1 MPIFAPPEICE
12 NMEEI
17 LRLAARNTE
26 RAREIVDRLRLYE
39 RWQAAGAE
47 VRAVGSLRMGLL
59 MKHLDIDLHLY
70 TERLDPAVGFAVMA
84 ELCADP
90 AVREVQF
97 VNGADTEE
105 RCLEWHCRY
114 AREGE
119 EWQIDMIQ
127 ILRGSRYDGY
137 FEAVADRIAAALTP
151 ETRTATLELK
161 YRTPDGEKIPGIAV
175 YKAVLQDG
183 VRTPDELR
191 EWLSAHP
198 ITGILE
204 F

>member
-1 MPIFAPPEICE
+1 
-12 NMEEI
+12 MEEI
-17 LRLAARNTE
+17 LRLAARNTG
-26 RAREIVDRLRLYE
+26 RAREIIGRLRLVE

-47 VRAVGSLRMGLL
+47 AHLVGSLRMGLL

-70 TERLDPAVGFAVMA
+70 TDRLDPAAGFAVMA

-90 AVREVQF
+90 AVREVTF
-97 VNGADTEE
+97 ANLADTEE

-114 AREGE
+114 ETDGE
-119 EWQIDMIQ
+119 SWQIDMIQ

-137 FEAVADRIAAALTP
+137 FETVADRIAALLTP
-151 ETRTATLELK
+151 ETRETILRLK
-161 YRTPDGEKIPGIAV
+161 YLTPDEEKIPGIAC

-183 VRTPDELR
+183 VRDLEGLR
-191 EWLSAHP
+191 SWLKQHAAD
-198 ITGILE
+198 GIME

>member
-1 MPIFAPPEICE
+1 
-12 NMEEI
+12 MEEI
-17 LRLAARNTE
+17 LRLAARNTG
-26 RAREIVDRLRLYE
+26 RAREIVDRLRLVE

-47 VRAVGSLRMGLL
+47 VRPVGSLRMGLL

-70 TERLDPAVGFAVMA
+70 TDRLDPASGFAVMA
-84 ELCADP
+84 ELCTDP

-97 VNGADTEE
+97 INGADTDEQ
-105 RCLEWHCRY
+105 CLEWHCRY
-114 AREGE
+114 ESEGE
-119 EWQIDMIQ
+119 LWQIDMIQ

-137 FEAVADRIAAALTP
+137 FEAVADRIAASLTP
-151 ETRTATLELK
+151 ETRAAILELK

-183 VRTPDELR
+183 VRSFEELR
-191 EWLSAHP
+191 EWLSRHP
-198 ITGILE
+198 LDGIVE

>member
-1 MPIFAPPEICE
+1 
-12 NMEEI
+12 MEEI

-26 RAREIVDRLRLYE
+26 RAREIVDRLRLVE

-47 VRAVGSLRMGLL
+47 VRPVGSLRMGLL

-70 TERLDPAVGFAVMA
+70 TDRLDPAAGFAVMA
-84 ELCADP
+84 ELCIDP

-97 VNGADTEE
+97 INGADTDEQ
-105 RCLEWHCRY
+105 CLEWHCRY
-114 AREGE
+114 ESEGE
-119 EWQIDMIQ
+119 LWQIDMIQ

-137 FEAVADRIAAALTP
+137 FEAVADRIAASLTP
-151 ETRTATLELK
+151 ETRAAILELK

-183 VRTPDELR
+183 VRSLEELR
-191 EWLSAHP
+191 EWLSRHP
-198 ITGILE
+198 LDGIVE